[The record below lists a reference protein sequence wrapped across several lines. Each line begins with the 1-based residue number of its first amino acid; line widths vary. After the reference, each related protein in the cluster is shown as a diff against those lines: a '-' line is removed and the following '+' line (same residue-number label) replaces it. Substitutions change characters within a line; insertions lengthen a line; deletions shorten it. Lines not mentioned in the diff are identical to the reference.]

1 MGEVKSG
8 YDSYCK
14 LCVPDPTT
22 SYAHSYS
29 FFPAKFSLDYP
40 PCPTLPYSPA
50 IERLVLHALAL
61 NLSGI
66 SRLENNEAC
75 KTLLAA
81 QSYLAKVFYQIILIP
96 TISNNSGYICKVYLF
111 IAALTLQQL
120 GTIKSKLFSKT
131 SYLIRSGL
139 PHAPGEWS

>member
-1 MGEVKSG
+1 MDTTATAS
-8 YDSYCK
+8 
-14 LCVPDPTT
+14 CVSLTQLLLT
-22 SYAHSYS
+22 LILI
-29 FFPAKFSLDYP
+29 FRQKFSLDYP

-96 TISNNSGYICKVYLF
+96 AISNNSGYM
-111 IAALTLQQL
+111 
-120 GTIKSKLFSKT
+120 
-131 SYLIRSGL
+131 
-139 PHAPGEWS
+139 